1 MTRHSPDPTAD
12 ATYLLGLPPAVQS
25 QLARIARVA
34 EEMTDEDRGYAAAL
48 FATVGAHFGLGN
60 GSDDYLP
67 GAHMV
72 SALGVLIRGVH
83 DAAHQTGD

>member
-1 MTRHSPDPTAD
+1 MSATDPAD
-12 ATYLLGLPPAVQS
+12 EATYLLGLPPAVQS

-34 EEMTDEDRGYAAAL
+34 EEMTDGDRGHAAAL